1 MTNPDLEQLA
11 RIIWSKTDLEFT
23 LDKCEPIAQAIL
35 DAGYVKAEKV
45 FDDVLMNGGIYIKHT
60 YQGKHIQVYVRE
72 MKELE

>member
-1 MTNPDLEQLA
+1 MTNPDLEQLVE
-11 RIIWSKTDLEFT
+11 IIRKIDIW
-23 LDKCEPIAQAIL
+23 EPGFRYEKLAQAIL

>member
-1 MTNPDLEQLA
+1 MTSPDLKQLVG
-11 RIIWSKTDLEFT
+11 IIREVGIWEEGFT
-23 LDKCEPIAQAIL
+23 YEKLAKAIIY
-35 DAGYVKAEKV
+35 DGYVKAEKV